1 MKKPLLVTMTAVL
14 SLSMLAACGNNDNSG
29 NAGNTGDTGAANT
42 GTASNTNAGGTGEA
56 GGLKGTLKVLT
67 HRTDYINDG
76 TMDKY
81 VKKFQEKNPDAK
93 VEFEGLT
100 NYATDIKTRLTTG
113 ETGDV
118 LMVPAGMPATDYP
131 KYFEPLPDSMF
142 DDVYFA
148 DNNAFEGKRY
158 GITTGVNT
166 QGLVYNKQA
175 FKKAGIDKAP
185 TTLDELYADAQKLK
199 DAGIIPLYMNFG
211 AQWPM
216 GTWGDGSA
224 FYVAGEADLS
234 AKMAA
239 DPAPFQ
245 MDNAWGQLA
254 QIGREF
260 ISKGWVEK
268 DLYTNNWEMSKG
280 EVASGKAAMYFLG
293 NWVIPQVEAA
303 GASSDDIGFVP
314 FPYDNSGKLNAPLGS
329 DYMIAV
335 SKNSKNKELATAWV
349 DFFVKESGYVKDSG
363 FMPIIKSEKAESPQ
377 LAEFQ
382 ATNPTFIEGL
392 PNDPKFAEIANKAQ
406 IGIGTGNY
414 IQDLLISKD
423 LKAGLDDLNKKWA
436 KAKTDLGY

>member
-1 MKKPLLVTMTAVL
+1 MRKPLLATMTAVL
-14 SLSMLAACGNNDNSG
+14 SLSMLAACGSNGNEGAENTAG
-29 NAGNTGDTGAANT
+29 NASGSANT
-42 GTASNTNAGGTGEA
+42 AVNEGASGGEA
-56 GGLKGTLKVLT
+56 ALSGSIKVLT

-76 TMDKY
+76 TMDRY
-81 VKKFQEKNPDAK
+81 LKKFQETNPDAK

-118 LMVPAGMPATDYP
+118 LMIPSGMPASDLP

-148 DNNAFEGKRY
+148 DNSAFEGKRY

-166 QGLVYNKQA
+166 QGIVYNKKA
-175 FKKAGIDKAP
+175 FEKAGIAKAP
-185 TTLDELYADAQKLK
+185 TTLDELYDAAKKLK

-224 FYVAGEADLS
+224 FYVAGDGDLTT
-234 AKMAA
+234 KMAA

-245 MDNAWGQLA
+245 EGNAWGILA
-254 QIGREF
+254 KIGRDF
-260 ISKGWVEK
+260 IENGWVEK

-293 NWVIPQVEAA
+293 NWVIPQVIGA
-303 GASSDDIGFVP
+303 GAAAEDIGFVP
-314 FPYDNSGKLNAPLGS
+314 FPYDNSGKLNAPLGG
-329 DYMIAV
+329 DYMIGV
-335 SKNSKNKELATAWV
+335 SANSKNKELAIAWT
-349 DFFVKESGYVKDSG
+349 DFFVKESGYVADSG
-363 FMPIIKSEKAESPQ
+363 FMPILKSEKAESPQ

-382 ATNPTFIEGL
+382 AANPTFIEGL
-392 PNDPKFAEIANKAQ
+392 PNNDKFAEIANKAQ

-414 IQDLLISKD
+414 IQDLLLSKD
-423 LKAGLDDLNKKWA
+423 LKAGLDELNKKWA